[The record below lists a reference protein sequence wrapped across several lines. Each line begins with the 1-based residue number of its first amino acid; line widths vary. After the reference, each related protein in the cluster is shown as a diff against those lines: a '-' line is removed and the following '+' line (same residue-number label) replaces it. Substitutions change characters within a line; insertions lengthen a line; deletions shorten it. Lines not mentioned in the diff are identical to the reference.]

1 MFSDIMFFFIYCNF
15 YLYVIMISK
24 KKNNMKMKKEEE
36 KHNYIGVVY
45 KNVNIFN
52 IFLGLGGKKSKM

>member
-1 MFSDIMFFFIYCNF
+1 
-15 YLYVIMISK
+15 
-24 KKNNMKMKKEEE
+24 MKMKKEEE